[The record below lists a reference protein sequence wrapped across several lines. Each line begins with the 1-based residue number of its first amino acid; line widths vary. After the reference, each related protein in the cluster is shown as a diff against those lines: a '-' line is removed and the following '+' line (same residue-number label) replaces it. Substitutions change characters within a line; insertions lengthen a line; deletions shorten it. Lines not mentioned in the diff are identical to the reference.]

1 MKVCAFG
8 TQGDGPYSSLVSC
21 RTHQEVPNEPGR
33 LAFNVVSS
41 TVTQL
46 SWAEPSETNGEITAY
61 EVCYG
66 LVNEDNR
73 KAPPSAPG
81 VAAVEGE
88 GPKVGGRPHCPAQW
102 MSPCIWSPEASFGLG
117 LVQAQKLPGLE
128 G

>member
-1 MKVCAFG
+1 M
-8 TQGDGPYSSLVSC
+8 
-21 RTHQEVPNEPGR
+21 
-33 LAFNVVSS
+33 
-41 TVTQL
+41 TQL

-81 VAAVEGE
+81 VTAVEGE

-102 MSPCIWSPEASFGLG
+102 MSPYIWSPEVSFGLWSGSGRLHSKVRPRSFRGWGWGGVVEGRRLHMCRG
-117 LVQAQKLPGLE
+117 LTGRGAFPYR
-128 G
+128 